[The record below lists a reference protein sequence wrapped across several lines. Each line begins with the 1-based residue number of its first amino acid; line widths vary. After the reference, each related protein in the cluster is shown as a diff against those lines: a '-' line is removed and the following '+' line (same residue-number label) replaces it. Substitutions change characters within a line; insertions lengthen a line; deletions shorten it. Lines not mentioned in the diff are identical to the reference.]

1 MSGAER
7 AMAETQPT
15 TADRNPMP
23 SPGAG
28 AREVERRSPLS
39 MSRLCRSPVL
49 PLALC
54 TFVLYAYFYGGATW
68 NANARLDAIFAMVEP
83 GTEDT
88 GTFHIDRFIT
98 DPPAAVNTGDWARAR
113 HSGRWHYYSNK
124 APGTTVTGVPFY
136 LVLSRVE
143 MVLGLDL
150 QDPTV
155 SLVNAYLINLF
166 VSVLPACFGVAAMYG
181 IVRAGRGS
189 RPQGLAIAAVLAFGS
204 LLFPLS
210 TKLIGH
216 GPALAWVALALLLLE
231 SGPADGRGALAASG
245 FFMGMAVLTEYITA
259 VTLLSVLVYVAWSG
273 RRRLVW
279 FVLGG
284 IPPLVLYL
292 VYHQVCFGRAV
303 TVATA
308 FSNPLFLR
316 TGMAAGQ
323 FGLFSPVVFC
333 KLLFSPYRGLFLYSP
348 VFLLSLPAIW
358 LWIRDNPRR
367 PLPWLC
373 AANMAAYVLLLAC
386 FAGWHGGAT
395 PGPRYL
401 TASLPFWV
409 LPLHRIMKVKRLRPV
424 LALLAA
430 VSVMNMLVVAAVSP
444 TVPEEWTNPLL
455 GHLYPMFWR
464 GELTPWEFPIK
475 LHFDLAA
482 EQRDWAAF
490 NWGERMG
497 LHGLVSLLPGLA
509 IGAACFSWAWRRA
522 HRPD

>member
-1 MSGAER
+1 
-7 AMAETQPT
+7 MAETQPT
-15 TADRNPMP
+15 TAEA
-23 SPGAG
+23 GAG
-28 AREVERRSPLS
+28 PVVGPARSRTDEAAPALS
-39 MSRLCRSPVL
+39 MSRLRRSPVL
-49 PLALC
+49 PLILC
-54 TFVLYAYFYGGATW
+54 TFALYAYFYGGATW

-88 GTFHIDRFIT
+88 GTLHIDRFIT
-98 DPPAAVNTGDWARAR
+98 DPAGAVNTGDWAC
-113 HSGRWHYYSNK
+113 HNGHYYSNK
-124 APGTTVTGVPFY
+124 APGTTATGVPFY

-143 MVLGLDL
+143 TALGLDL

-166 VSVLPACFGVAAMYG
+166 VSVLPACLAVAAMYG
-181 IVRAGRGS
+181 LVRGGRGS
-189 RPQGLAIAAVLAFGS
+189 RSQALVVAAVLAFGS

-210 TKLIGH
+210 TELIGH
-216 GPALAWVALALLLLE
+216 GPALAWVALALLFME
-231 SGPADGRGALAASG
+231 SRGTRGRTALAAG
-245 FFMGMAVLTEYITA
+245 GLFMGLAVLTEYIA
-259 VTLLSVLVYVAWSG
+259 AITLLSVLICVAWTG
-273 RRRLVW
+273 RRRVVW
-279 FVLGG
+279 LVLGG
-284 IPPLVLYL
+284 IPPLALYL
-292 VYHQVCFGRAV
+292 FYHQVCFGRAV

-316 TGMAAGQ
+316 PGMAAGQ
-323 FGLFSPVVFC
+323 FGLFSPAVFG
-333 KLLFSPYRGLFLYSP
+333 KLLFSPYRGLFFYSP

-358 LWIRDNPRR
+358 LWIRDDPKR

-475 LHFDLAA
+475 LHFDLTA
-482 EQRDWAAF
+482 EQRSWAAF

-509 IGAACFSWAWRRA
+509 VGAACFGLAWRRA
-522 HRPD
+522 RRPD